1 MYILMAYYCTRNQY
15 GLCEARS
22 MQRRSVYTTPK
33 TRSVTSFSF
42 ISSPISLKCEWIF
55 LCTETVSYFFLSFLW
70 NTDRFFLC
78 EPETVTYF
86 YFFSYFFFKTDK
98 FFRVQRPP
106 VSSFFSIFSLLYEI
120 QINFLCIQRPSMHS
134 FSYFFFHVFEVE
146 IILFCRQRLSVS
158 SFSSILLVFLFV
170 APNKHQYQGQ
180 ETCYIQHIYFLYL
193 LHLCLC

>member
-1 MYILMAYYCTRNQY
+1 LKGSNALHQNIYKLKIKSDNILMSINKFLQCVPNYE
-15 GLCEARS
+15 LCSNSQECIS
-22 MQRRSVYTTPK
+22 KDINVINIESIYVVYN
-33 TRSVTSFSF
+33 R
-42 ISSPISLKCEWIF
+42 F
-55 LCTETVSYFFLSFLW
+55 LI
-70 NTDRFFLC
+70 
-78 EPETVTYF
+78 
-86 YFFSYFFFKTDK
+86 FFFKTDK

-106 VSSFFSIFSLLYEI
+106 GSSFFSIFSLLYEI
-120 QINFLCIQRPSMHS
+120 QINCLCIQRPSMHS